1 MADETGTVPDFAV
14 GSSGCDSGCVSDPT
28 LHKAAA
34 GRLDRA
40 VFARPLLVD
49 GTWLSGSSGRVR
61 PILDPATGR
70 TLLELAD
77 ASIDDARSAVRAA
90 RAAFDGGEWSAVS
103 AQARRSSALRRA
115 ADMLVRD
122 RDVIAEVETLDTGKT
137 LAESRI
143 DVDDVVSVLRYYA
156 DLAER
161 PSDRVVE
168 VGDAAVLSR
177 VVREPAGVCVAI
189 APWNYP
195 LLQMSWKVAP
205 ALAAGCT
212 VVLKPSEVTPLS
224 TVLFAR
230 ALVEAGVPDGVVN
243 LVHGAGADVGAALTT
258 DPDVDLVSFTGGAAT
273 GTAILTATAPLLTR
287 VALELGGKNPHV
299 VFADAVTPDRV
310 DATVDR
316 VLTGAFLH
324 SGQVCSAGTRLI
336 VEESVADRVVD
347 EVVRRARR
355 IVLGPGLD
363 PSSEVGPLVS
373 RTHRE
378 KVQRYVEGAIAEG
391 AVLRCGGA
399 APDDGNRRDG
409 AFYLPTV
416 LDGCDRTMTVV
427 REETFGP
434 ILTVERFVAEADALR
449 LANDTRYGLAA
460 GIATADP
467 ARADRVARGLRHG
480 TVWVND
486 YGPYTPAAEWGGFGR
501 SGHGRELGP
510 SGLHEYQQLKHVW
523 THTGAPRAGWFRS
536 SMDVVNKP

>member
-1 MADETGTVPDFAV
+1 MKRGLSPISPPGRRAATVV
-14 GSSGCDSGCVSDPT
+14 CVIDPT
-28 LHKAAA
+28 PHEAAA

-49 GTWLSGSSGRVR
+49 GTWLSGSSGRAR
-61 PILDPATGR
+61 PVVDPASGR
-70 TLLELAD
+70 TLVELDD
-77 ASIDDARSAVRAA
+77 ASIEDARSAVRAA
-90 RAAFDGGEWSAVS
+90 RTAFDAGEWSAVS
-103 AQARRSSALRRA
+103 AQARRCSVLRRT
-115 ADMLVRD
+115 ADVLQRD
-122 RDVIAEVETLDTGKT
+122 REAIAEVETLDTGKT
-137 LAESRI
+137 LAESRV

-161 PSDRVVE
+161 PSDRVVD

-230 ALVEAGVPDGVVN
+230 ALVEAGVPNGVVN
-243 LVHGAGADVGAALTT
+243 LVHGPGADVGTALTT

-299 VFADAVTPDRV
+299 VFADAVTPDRI

-336 VEESVADRVVD
+336 VEETVAERVVD

-363 PSSEVGPLVS
+363 ASSEAGPLVS
-373 RTHRE
+373 RAHRE
-378 KVQRYVEGAIAEG
+378 KVQRYVEGAITEG

-399 APDDGNRRDG
+399 APGDESLRDG
-409 AFYLPTV
+409 AFFSPTV

-434 ILTVERFVAEADALR
+434 ILTVERFTTEAEALR

-460 GIATADP
+460 GVATADP
-467 ARADRVARGLRHG
+467 ARADRLARGLRHG

-523 THTGAPRAGWFRS
+523 THTGAPRAEWFRS
-536 SMDVVNKP
+536 SLDDRNKP

>member
-1 MADETGTVPDFAV
+1 MIGVIDR
-14 GSSGCDSGCVSDPT
+14 T
-28 LHKAAA
+28 LHEAAA

-49 GTWLSGSSGRVR
+49 GTWLSGSSGRAR
-61 PILDPATGR
+61 PVLDPATGR
-70 TLLELAD
+70 TLVELDD

-90 RAAFDGGEWSAVS
+90 RAAFDAGEWSPVS
-103 AQARRSSALRRA
+103 AQSRRCSVLRRTA
-115 ADMLVRD
+115 ELLLRD
-122 RDVIAEVETLDTGKT
+122 RDAIAEVETLDTGKT

-161 PSDRVVE
+161 PSDRVVD

-224 TVLFAR
+224 TVLFVR

-243 LVHGAGADVGAALTT
+243 LVHGSGADVGTALTT

-299 VFADAVTPDRV
+299 VFADAVTPDRIE
-310 DATVDR
+310 ATVDR

-336 VEESVADRVVD
+336 VEESVAERVVD
-347 EVVRRARR
+347 EVVRRARC

-363 PSSEVGPLVS
+363 ASSEAGPLVS
-373 RTHRE
+373 RAHRE
-378 KVQRYVEGAIAEG
+378 KVQRYVEGAITEG

-399 APDDGNRRDG
+399 APGDESLRDG
-409 AFYLPTV
+409 AFFSPTV

-434 ILTVERFVAEADALR
+434 ILTVERFTTEAEALR

-460 GIATADP
+460 GAATADP
-467 ARADRVARGLRHG
+467 ARADRLARGLRHG

-523 THTGAPRAGWFRS
+523 THTGAPRAGWFLS
-536 SMDVVNKP
+536 SLDDRNKP

>member
-1 MADETGTVPDFAV
+1 MERGLSPISPPGRRAATVV
-14 GSSGCDSGCVSDPT
+14 CVIDPT
-28 LHKAAA
+28 PHEAAA
-34 GRLDRA
+34 GRLDRP

-49 GTWLSGSSGRVR
+49 GTWLSGSSGRAR
-61 PILDPATGR
+61 PVLDPATGR
-70 TLLELAD
+70 TLVELDD
-77 ASIDDARSAVRAA
+77 ASVEDARSAVRAA
-90 RAAFDGGEWSAVS
+90 RTAFDAGEWSAVS
-103 AQARRSSALRRA
+103 AQARRCAVLRRT
-115 ADMLVRD
+115 ADVLQRD
-122 RDVIAEVETLDTGKT
+122 REAIAEVETLDTGKT
-137 LAESRI
+137 LAESRV
-143 DVDDVVSVLRYYA
+143 DVDDVVSVLRYYV

-161 PSDRVVE
+161 PSDRVVD

-230 ALVEAGVPDGVVN
+230 ALVEAGVPNGVVN
-243 LVHGAGADVGAALTT
+243 LVHGPGADVGTALTT

-273 GTAILTATAPLLTR
+273 GTAVLTATAPLLTR

-299 VFADAVTPDRV
+299 VFADAVTPDRI

-336 VEESVADRVVD
+336 VEETVAERVVD

-363 PSSEVGPLVS
+363 ASSEAGPLVS
-373 RTHRE
+373 RAHRE
-378 KVQRYVEGAIAEG
+378 KVQRYVEGAITEG

-399 APDDGNRRDG
+399 APGDESLRDG
-409 AFYLPTV
+409 AFFSPTV

-434 ILTVERFVAEADALR
+434 ILTVERFTTEAEAVR

-460 GIATADP
+460 GVATADP
-467 ARADRVARGLRHG
+467 ARADRLARGLRHG

-523 THTGAPRAGWFRS
+523 THAGAPRAGWFRS
-536 SMDVVNKP
+536 SLDDRNKP

>member
-1 MADETGTVPDFAV
+1 M
-14 GSSGCDSGCVSDPT
+14 
-28 LHKAAA
+28 
-34 GRLDRA
+34 
-40 VFARPLLVD
+40 FARPLLVD
-49 GTWLSGSSGRVR
+49 GTWLSGSSGRAR
-61 PILDPATGR
+61 PVLDPATGR
-70 TLLELAD
+70 TLVELDD
-77 ASIDDARSAVRAA
+77 ASVEDARSAVRAA
-90 RAAFDGGEWSAVS
+90 RTAFDAGEWSAVS
-103 AQARRSSALRRA
+103 AQARRCSVLRRT
-115 ADMLVRD
+115 ADVLQRD
-122 RDVIAEVETLDTGKT
+122 REAIAEVETLDTGKM

-161 PSDRVVE
+161 PSDRVVD

-224 TVLFAR
+224 TVLFVR

-243 LVHGAGADVGAALTT
+243 LVHGPGADVGTALTT

-310 DATVDR
+310 EATVDR

-336 VEESVADRVVD
+336 VEETVAERVVD

-363 PSSEVGPLVS
+363 ASSEAGPLVS
-373 RTHRE
+373 RARRE
-378 KVQRYVEGAIAEG
+378 KVQRYVEGAITEG

-399 APDDGNRRDG
+399 APGDESLRDG
-409 AFYLPTV
+409 AFFSPTV

-434 ILTVERFVAEADALR
+434 ILTVERFTTEAEALR
-449 LANDTRYGLAA
+449 LANDTRFGLAA
-460 GIATADP
+460 GVATADP
-467 ARADRVARGLRHG
+467 ARADRLARGLRHG

-523 THTGAPRAGWFRS
+523 THTGAPRAEWFRS
-536 SMDVVNKP
+536 SLDDRNKP

>member
-1 MADETGTVPDFAV
+1 MT
-14 GSSGCDSGCVSDPT
+14 DPT
-28 LHKAAA
+28 PHDDAAR
-34 GRLDRA
+34 RLDPA

-49 GTWLSGSSGRVR
+49 GTWRSGSSGNPR
-61 PILDPATGR
+61 PVLDPATGR
-70 TLLELAD
+70 TLLTVDD
-77 ASIDDARSAVRAA
+77 ASIDDARAAVRAA
-90 RAAFDGGEWSAVS
+90 RAAFDAGEWSAVA
-103 AQARRSSALRRA
+103 AQSRRCAVLRRT
-115 ADMLVRD
+115 ADVLVRD

-161 PSDRVVE
+161 PSDRVVD

-230 ALVEAGVPDGVVN
+230 ALVEAGVPGGVVG
-243 LVHGAGADVGAALTT
+243 LVHGSGADVGAALTT
-258 DPDVDLVSFTGGAAT
+258 DPDVDLVTFTGGAAT
-273 GTAILTATAPLLTR
+273 GTAVLTATAPLLTR

-299 VFADAVTPDRV
+299 VFADATTPDRI

-324 SGQVCSAGTRLI
+324 SGQVCSAGTRLV

-347 EVVRRARR
+347 EVVSRARR

-363 PSSEVGPLVS
+363 ESSEVGTLVS
-373 RTHRE
+373 AAHRE
-378 KVQRYVEGAIAEG
+378 KVQRYVDGAIAEG
-391 AVLRCGGA
+391 AVLRCGGT
-399 APDDGNRRDG
+399 APADERLRGG
-409 AFYLPTV
+409 AFFLPTV
-416 LDGCDRTMTVV
+416 LDRCDRTMTVV

-434 ILTVERFVAEADALR
+434 ILTVERFTTEADALR

-460 GIATADP
+460 GVATADP
-467 ARADRVARGLRHG
+467 ARADRLARGLRHG

-510 SGLHEYQQLKHVW
+510 SGLHEYQQVKHVW

-536 SMDVVNKP
+536 GLDE